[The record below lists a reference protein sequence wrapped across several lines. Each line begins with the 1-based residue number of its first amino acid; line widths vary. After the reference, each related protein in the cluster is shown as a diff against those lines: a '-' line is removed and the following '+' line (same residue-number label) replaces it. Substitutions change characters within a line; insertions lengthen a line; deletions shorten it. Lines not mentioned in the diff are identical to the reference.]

1 MENYNLLLEKF
12 KKEEN
17 ELVFKNFSNNDALK
31 IANLIIEKATK
42 NNHRICIDIT
52 KNNTQIFHF
61 SLPGTSAD
69 NNLWVKRKNNVVYRF
84 NKSSYHVGILLKKAG
99 KSIEEKY
106 KIDSKQFSPYGGAF
120 PIIIKNTGVIGTITV
135 SGLKQEEDHNL
146 VVESIKDYLK
156 LKEN

>member
-1 MENYNLLLEKF
+1 MENYSLLLDKL

-17 ELVFKNFSNNDALK
+17 ELVFESFSNNDALQ

-42 NNHRICIDIT
+42 NNHKICIDIT
-52 KNNTQIFHF
+52 KNRTQIFHF
-61 SLPGTSAD
+61 SFPGTSED
-69 NNLWVKRKNNVVYRF
+69 NNSWVKRKNNVVYRF

-106 KIDSKQFSPYGGAF
+106 KIDPKKFSPYGGAF

-135 SGLKQEEDHNL
+135 SGLKQKEDHKL
-146 VVESIKDYLK
+146 VIESIRDYLK
-156 LKEN
+156 SKEN

>member
-1 MENYNLLLEKF
+1 MENYNLLLEKL

-61 SLPGTSAD
+61 SFSGTSAD
-69 NNLWVKRKNNVVYRF
+69 NNQWVKRKNHVVYRF
-84 NKSSYHVGILLKKAG
+84 NKSSYHVGILLKK
-99 KSIEEKY
+99 E
-106 KIDSKQFSPYGGAF
+106 
-120 PIIIKNTGVIGTITV
+120 
-135 SGLKQEEDHNL
+135 
-146 VVESIKDYLK
+146 
-156 LKEN
+156 